1 MRSKDR
7 QGFHGEYSC
16 EIDGERLVQAFR
28 KAALD
33 GLRAFMEGL
42 EAGLGEDSQPE
53 PRAPRR
59 KAAKPKAAKAK
70 PAKAKAAKARRGAGP
85 AA

>member
-1 MRSKDR
+1 MRWKDKS
-7 QGFHGEYSC
+7 GFHGEHSC

-42 EAGLGEDSQPE
+42 EAGLGEDPQPE
-53 PRAPRR
+53 PRATKR
-59 KAAKPKAAKAK
+59 KAAKPRAAKPK
-70 PAKAKAAKARRGAGP
+70 PAKAKAAKSRRGP
-85 AA
+85 ASRA